1 MAKTRTLPDKYYDK
15 DYETNGIHRVP
26 LWRIAGFALNNTATN
41 LYLMFMNYVSFY
53 LLGFVGVGM
62 VMASSFTMAMRIWDG
77 VTDPFI
83 GYMVDK
89 TNGKFGKNRPFMVI
103 GNIIL
108 AASSFIMFHFTHK
121 LPEGPAR
128 FIFFVVFCCIYYLGY
143 TCQCVVTKSA
153 QSCMTNDPKQRPM
166 FASFDG
172 VFNTILFTVLAIV
185 VANIANKYADV
196 GNYTSTQ
203 FFHEFW
209 MMTAIMSAI
218 FTVIAVISIAPKDR
232 PEFFGTGKP
241 IKVGLKDYWDTLKNN
256 RAIQMLVLSASTDKL
271 GSTAKTSAVS
281 VAMFACIA
289 GSIPEFQREIPIQML
304 EQRYANENAI
314 WDAAA
319 CGNTEAAL
327 KACQQMARFTYGG
340 RFFGSLY
347 QTKIMLTV
355 MNTLLRKAIERSNI
369 HPYYIDEISSRYA
382 LMIENMVD
390 EESWPLVQTMVK
402 EYCAY
407 VRRYS
412 LQQYSPLVQKVI
424 NTINLNL
431 SDQLSPKSLA
441 AMYYISPS
449 YLSSLFKQDTG
460 TTLTHF
466 INTQRIQRA
475 ANLLSTTEQNISV
488 VAEQVGIL
496 DVNYFTKMFKKSMG
510 STPTQYRRQSRA
522 R

>member
-128 FIFFVVFCCIYYLGY
+128 FIFFVVFCCVYYLGY

-172 VFNTILFTVLAIV
+172 VYNTLVFAILGIIIPR
-185 VANIANKYADV
+185 IANSYNDV
-196 GNYTSTQ
+196 GGYASLE
-203 FFHEFW
+203 FFDTLW
-209 MMTAIMSAI
+209 KMTAVMSAI
-218 FTVIAVISIAPKDR
+218 FTTIAVISIAPKDR
-232 PEFFGTGKP
+232 SEFFGTGKP
-241 IKVGLKDYWDTLKNN
+241 VKVGLKDYWDTLKNN

-271 GSTAKTSAVS
+271 GSSAKSSAVM

-289 GSIPEFQREIPIQML
+289 GSNLLQSNVTGLVTIPSTIVCFLFISFFATRLGQRKAMLIGSVGGLITNGILAALWLFGDPTTMTSNPETGALNWGYFLILYLVLTIITAGFQGISGNIVIPMTADCADYEVYRTGKYVPGLMGTLFSFVDKLVSSFAPMVAGIMFSMCGFTDHNPVMGDPVTPGLRGGVVFCAYGMIMIGLVCNLIAMKFYPLTKEKMEEIQDEVAQIKMK
-304 EQRYANENAI
+304 AMAENA
-314 WDAAA
+314 
-319 CGNTEAAL
+319 
-327 KACQQMARFTYGG
+327 
-340 RFFGSLY
+340 
-347 QTKIMLTV
+347 
-355 MNTLLRKAIERSNI
+355 
-369 HPYYIDEISSRYA
+369 
-382 LMIENMVD
+382 
-390 EESWPLVQTMVK
+390 
-402 EYCAY
+402 
-407 VRRYS
+407 
-412 LQQYSPLVQKVI
+412 
-424 NTINLNL
+424 
-431 SDQLSPKSLA
+431 
-441 AMYYISPS
+441 
-449 YLSSLFKQDTG
+449 
-460 TTLTHF
+460 
-466 INTQRIQRA
+466 
-475 ANLLSTTEQNISV
+475 
-488 VAEQVGIL
+488 
-496 DVNYFTKMFKKSMG
+496 
-510 STPTQYRRQSRA
+510 
-522 R
+522 

>member
-196 GNYTSTQ
+196 GNYTST
-203 FFHEFW
+203 H
-209 MMTAIMSAI
+209 
-218 FTVIAVISIAPKDR
+218 
-232 PEFFGTGKP
+232 
-241 IKVGLKDYWDTLKNN
+241 
-256 RAIQMLVLSASTDKL
+256 
-271 GSTAKTSAVS
+271 AKTSAVA

-289 GSIPEFQREIPIQML
+289 GSIKLQGSVTAVTTIPSVILTFLVISIVATRFGQKKAMVIGSIGGIICNVILSALWIVGDPTTMTSNPETGALNWGPFLITYVVFSILYAGCQGISGNIVIPMTADCADYEVYRSGKYVPGLMGTLFSFVDKMISSFAPMIAGL
-304 EQRYANENAI
+304 VF
-314 WDAAA
+314 AA
-319 CGNTEAAL
+319 CGFTDHNPSVGDIVTPQLRVGVVFLAYGLITIGLICNLIAMKFYPLSKE
-327 KACQQMARFTYGG
+327 KMAEI
-340 RFFGSLY
+340 
-347 QTKIMLTV
+347 Q
-355 MNTLLRKAIERSNI
+355 
-369 HPYYIDEISSRYA
+369 DEI
-382 LMIENMVD
+382 
-390 EESWPLVQTMVK
+390 VK
-402 EYCAY
+402 IKA
-407 VRRYS
+407 
-412 LQQYSPLVQKVI
+412 K
-424 NTINLNL
+424 
-431 SDQLSPKSLA
+431 
-441 AMYYISPS
+441 AM
-449 YLSSLFKQDTG
+449 
-460 TTLTHF
+460 
-466 INTQRIQRA
+466 
-475 ANLLSTTEQNISV
+475 
-488 VAEQVGIL
+488 AE
-496 DVNYFTKMFKKSMG
+496 
-510 STPTQYRRQSRA
+510 A
-522 R
+522 

>member
-128 FIFFVVFCCIYYLGY
+128 FIFFVVFCCVYYLGY

-289 GSIPEFQREIPIQML
+289 GSIKLQGSVTAVTTIPSVIL
-304 EQRYANENAI
+304 TFLVISIVATPALARKKPWSLAPS
-314 WDAAA
+314 
-319 CGNTEAAL
+319 AAL
-327 KACQQMARFTYGG
+327 SATLSCPPCGLLATPQQ
-340 RFFGSLY
+340 
-347 QTKIMLTV
+347 
-355 MNTLLRKAIERSNI
+355 
-369 HPYYIDEISSRYA
+369 
-382 LMIENMVD
+382 
-390 EESWPLVQTMVK
+390 
-402 EYCAY
+402 
-407 VRRYS
+407 
-412 LQQYSPLVQKVI
+412 
-424 NTINLNL
+424 
-431 SDQLSPKSLA
+431 
-441 AMYYISPS
+441 
-449 YLSSLFKQDTG
+449 
-460 TTLTHF
+460 
-466 INTQRIQRA
+466 
-475 ANLLSTTEQNISV
+475 
-488 VAEQVGIL
+488 
-496 DVNYFTKMFKKSMG
+496 
-510 STPTQYRRQSRA
+510 
-522 R
+522 

>member
-128 FIFFVVFCCIYYLGY
+128 FIFFVVFCCVYYLGY

-209 MMTAIMSAI
+209 MMTAIISAI
-218 FTVIAVISIAPKDR
+218 FTVTAVTTIPSVILTFLVISIVATR
-232 PEFFGTGKP
+232 FGQKKAMVIGS
-241 IKVGLKDYWDTLKNN
+241 IGGIICNV
-256 RAIQMLVLSASTDKL
+256 ILSALWIVGDPTTMTSNPETGALNWGPFLITYVVFSILYAGCQGISGNIVIPMTADCADYEVYRSGKYVPGLMGTLFSFVDKMI
-271 GSTAKTSAVS
+271 SS
-281 VAMFACIA
+281 FAPMIA
-289 GSIPEFQREIPIQML
+289 GLVF
-304 EQRYANENAI
+304 
-314 WDAAA
+314 AA
-319 CGNTEAAL
+319 CGFTDHNPSVGDIVTPQLRVGVVFLAYGLITIGLICNLIAMKFYPLSKE
-327 KACQQMARFTYGG
+327 KMAEI
-340 RFFGSLY
+340 
-347 QTKIMLTV
+347 Q
-355 MNTLLRKAIERSNI
+355 
-369 HPYYIDEISSRYA
+369 DEI
-382 LMIENMVD
+382 
-390 EESWPLVQTMVK
+390 VK
-402 EYCAY
+402 IKA
-407 VRRYS
+407 
-412 LQQYSPLVQKVI
+412 K
-424 NTINLNL
+424 
-431 SDQLSPKSLA
+431 
-441 AMYYISPS
+441 AM
-449 YLSSLFKQDTG
+449 
-460 TTLTHF
+460 
-466 INTQRIQRA
+466 
-475 ANLLSTTEQNISV
+475 
-488 VAEQVGIL
+488 AE
-496 DVNYFTKMFKKSMG
+496 
-510 STPTQYRRQSRA
+510 A
-522 R
+522 

>member
-128 FIFFVVFCCIYYLGY
+128 FIFFVVFCCVYYLGY

-289 GSIPEFQREIPIQML
+289 GSIKLQGRRYHHPQRHSHLPGYLHRCHPLWPEKSHGHWLHRRHYL
-304 EQRYANENAI
+304 QRYPVRPVDCWRPHNN
-314 WDAAA
+314 D
-319 CGNTEAAL
+319 
-327 KACQQMARFTYGG
+327 QQPRN
-340 RFFGSLY
+340 RC
-347 QTKIMLTV
+347 
-355 MNTLLRKAIERSNI
+355 IELGPLPDHLCCVQ
-369 HPYYIDEISSRYA
+369 HPVCR
-382 LMIENMVD
+382 L
-390 EESWPLVQTMVK
+390 P
-402 EYCAY
+402 
-407 VRRYS
+407 
-412 LQQYSPLVQKVI
+412 
-424 NTINLNL
+424 
-431 SDQLSPKSLA
+431 
-441 AMYYISPS
+441 
-449 YLSSLFKQDTG
+449 G
-460 TTLTHF
+460 
-466 INTQRIQRA
+466 
-475 ANLLSTTEQNISV
+475 
-488 VAEQVGIL
+488 
-496 DVNYFTKMFKKSMG
+496 YFR
-510 STPTQYRRQSRA
+510 QYRNSHDRRLC
-522 R
+522 RL

>member
-196 GNYTSTQ
+196 GNYTST
-203 FFHEFW
+203 H
-209 MMTAIMSAI
+209 
-218 FTVIAVISIAPKDR
+218 
-232 PEFFGTGKP
+232 
-241 IKVGLKDYWDTLKNN
+241 
-256 RAIQMLVLSASTDKL
+256 
-271 GSTAKTSAVS
+271 
-281 VAMFACIA
+281 
-289 GSIPEFQREIPIQML
+289 IPLP
-304 EQRYANENAI
+304 
-314 WDAAA
+314 
-319 CGNTEAAL
+319 
-327 KACQQMARFTYGG
+327 
-340 RFFGSLY
+340 SSS
-347 QTKIMLTV
+347 
-355 MNTLLRKAIERSNI
+355 MNS
-369 HPYYIDEISSRYA
+369 
-382 LMIENMVD
+382 
-390 EESWPLVQTMVK
+390 
-402 EYCAY
+402 
-407 VRRYS
+407 
-412 LQQYSPLVQKVI
+412 
-424 NTINLNL
+424 
-431 SDQLSPKSLA
+431 
-441 AMYYISPS
+441 
-449 YLSSLFKQDTG
+449 G
-460 TTLTHF
+460 
-466 INTQRIQRA
+466 
-475 ANLLSTTEQNISV
+475 
-488 VAEQVGIL
+488 
-496 DVNYFTKMFKKSMG
+496 
-510 STPTQYRRQSRA
+510 
-522 R
+522 

>member
-172 VFNTILFTVLAIV
+172 VFNTILFVVFLAYGLITIGLIC
-185 VANIANKYADV
+185 NLIAMKFYPLSKEKMA
-196 GNYTSTQ
+196 
-203 FFHEFW
+203 E
-209 MMTAIMSAI
+209 
-218 FTVIAVISIAPKDR
+218 
-232 PEFFGTGKP
+232 
-241 IKVGLKDYWDTLKNN
+241 
-256 RAIQMLVLSASTDKL
+256 IQ
-271 GSTAKTSAVS
+271 
-281 VAMFACIA
+281 
-289 GSIPEFQREIPIQML
+289 
-304 EQRYANENAI
+304 
-314 WDAAA
+314 
-319 CGNTEAAL
+319 
-327 KACQQMARFTYGG
+327 
-340 RFFGSLY
+340 
-347 QTKIMLTV
+347 
-355 MNTLLRKAIERSNI
+355 
-369 HPYYIDEISSRYA
+369 DEI
-382 LMIENMVD
+382 
-390 EESWPLVQTMVK
+390 VK
-402 EYCAY
+402 IKA
-407 VRRYS
+407 
-412 LQQYSPLVQKVI
+412 K
-424 NTINLNL
+424 
-431 SDQLSPKSLA
+431 
-441 AMYYISPS
+441 AM
-449 YLSSLFKQDTG
+449 
-460 TTLTHF
+460 
-466 INTQRIQRA
+466 
-475 ANLLSTTEQNISV
+475 
-488 VAEQVGIL
+488 AE
-496 DVNYFTKMFKKSMG
+496 
-510 STPTQYRRQSRA
+510 A
-522 R
+522 